1 MNTPINSLRIV
12 FTLSTLA
19 CSVILVLFAHGRAQ
33 WTHEFWVQ
41 LIATSLFSCA
51 VICFIA
57 FRKGNMRVVGIPLGR
72 FAGVF
77 LRQLVLSYIASAIA
91 LTAVA
96 LAIVYTMTRS
106 APDAFAL
113 ALLAGLWLS
122 LWLAPALASVT
133 SWRKLRTTSEN
144 SA

>member
-33 WTHEFWVQ
+33 WTPEFWIQ
-41 LIATSLFSCA
+41 LVATSVFSCA
-51 VICFIA
+51 TICFIA
-57 FRKGNMRVVGIPLGR
+57 FRKGNMRVVDIPLGR
-72 FAGVF
+72 FFGVF

-113 ALLAGLWLS
+113 ASLAGLWLS
-122 LWLAPALASVT
+122 LWCAPALASVT
-133 SWRKLRTTSEN
+133 SWRKLRPTDGN
-144 SA
+144 ST

>member
-1 MNTPINSLRIV
+1 
-12 FTLSTLA
+12 
-19 CSVILVLFAHGRAQ
+19 
-33 WTHEFWVQ
+33 
-41 LIATSLFSCA
+41 
-51 VICFIA
+51 
-57 FRKGNMRVVGIPLGR
+57 MRVVGIPLGR